1 MTKKLQ
7 VFVSSTYIDLKKER
21 QAAVAAI
28 LKLGHIPAGMELFT
42 AGDQSQWDTIRTWI
56 DESDVYMLIL
66 GGRYGSVEEKSGLS
80 YTELEYDYAVQTG
93 KPFFSVAITDAAL
106 ERKVQGEGI
115 AAIETLNGGPL
126 KSFRNKVLSSIS
138 SFFDDEKDIR
148 LCVYESLADFSTNK
162 NLVGWVPGNTVVDTM
177 PLFDEIKKLSDEGV
191 ALRAKIAEYERRSN
205 KVTEGDLEYENMRD
219 LLEKTELDVPENI
232 SKHKDLR
239 LSLLAILEQSVDSLS
254 TGFDNSSGISDSHR
268 FLYFDVAPQLKV
280 HGLTQYEKIAGS
292 QCRRCTFTTKGE
304 KFMSE
309 HIRRNLEMDTIENAP
324 ESITDSTNFKKPEP
338 DENKAKKTLA
348 RAKKIASK

>member
-7 VFVSSTYIDLKKER
+7 VFVSSTYTDLKKER

-42 AGDQSQWDTIRTWI
+42 AGDQSQWDTIKTWI
-56 DESDVYMLIL
+56 NESDVYMLIL

-93 KPFFSVAITDAAL
+93 KPFFAVAITDAAL
-106 ERKVQGEGI
+106 ERKVHGEGI
-115 AAIETLNGGPL
+115 AAVETLNGGPL
-126 KSFRNKVLSSIS
+126 KIFRNKVLSSIS

-191 ALRAKIAEYERRSN
+191 ALRAKIAEYERRNN
-205 KVTEGDLEYENMRD
+205 KVTENDLEYENIRD

-232 SKHKDLR
+232 SKSKGLR
-239 LSLLAILEQSVDSLS
+239 LSLLDILEQRVDQLS
-254 TGFDNSSGISDSHR
+254 AGFDNSSGMSDSLH

-280 HGLTQYEKIAGS
+280 HGLTQYEKITGS
-292 QCRRCTFTTKGE
+292 QCRRCTFTAKGE

-309 HIRRNLEMDTIENAP
+309 HIRRNLKMGSIENTS
-324 ESITDSTNFKKPEP
+324 ESATDSANFKTPEP
-338 DENKAKKTLA
+338 IENKAKKSSTRA
-348 RAKKIASK
+348 RKIASK